1 MKPEVLGMELDVR
14 GEICPYPMMKTVEV
28 LRRLPEGEVLE
39 VLTDHPPAL
48 ESIPFY
54 TSRLGY
60 RCAIEECGPGQWRIR
75 ITRAGVPTGEAQAAG
90 TPTREARGVEARP

>member
-1 MKPEVLGMELDVR
+1 MELDVR

-28 LRRLPEGEVLE
+28 LRTLPEGEVLE

-60 RCAIEECGPGQWRIR
+60 RCAIEEEAPGQWRIR
-75 ITRAGVPTGEAQAAG
+75 ITRAEAPARSAQAAG
-90 TPTREARGVEARP
+90 TPTRDTRGVEAQP

>member
-1 MKPEVLGMELDVR
+1 MELDVR
-14 GEICPYPMMKTVEV
+14 GEICPYPMMKTVET
-28 LRRLPEGEVLE
+28 LQKLPEGEVLE

-60 RCAIEECGPGQWRIR
+60 RCAIEERGPGQWRIR
-75 ITRAGVPTGEAQAAG
+75 ITRAEA
-90 TPTREARGVEARP
+90 PTRDTRRPVARP